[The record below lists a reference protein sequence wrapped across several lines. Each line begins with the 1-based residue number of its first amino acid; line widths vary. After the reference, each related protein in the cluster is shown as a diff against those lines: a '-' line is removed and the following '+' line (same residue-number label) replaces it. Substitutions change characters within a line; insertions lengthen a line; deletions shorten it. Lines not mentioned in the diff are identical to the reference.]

1 MEVKLIVASG
11 KLTGKSIPIKPGKFL
26 IGRGE
31 ECQLRPQSTM
41 VSRRHCLITV
51 DESTVTIE
59 DLGSTNGTYLNDVKL
74 EGRRE
79 LHNGDRL
86 RVGML
91 GFEVAMD
98 VGLGGKSKP
107 KVHGVQEAAARA
119 AAAAASSG
127 KEDVDIS
134 NWLIE
139 DSKIIAMPPDAGRG
153 VSEDTMTGKSLV
165 DTATIATPPPPHT
178 PEQKPE
184 PAEKTGHSHS
194 KIIGKM
200 QRPSKPKT
208 ADSGSAAADALRQ
221 FFHRKKP

>member
-31 ECQLRPQSTM
+31 ECQLRPQSSM

-51 DESTVTIE
+51 DESSATIE

-79 LHNGDRL
+79 LHGGDRV

-91 GFEVAMD
+91 GFEVQMSVA
-98 VGLGGKSKP
+98 LGGKSKP
-107 KVHGVQEAAARA
+107 QVHSVQEAAARTA
-119 AAAAASSG
+119 AGVSSG
-127 KEDVDIS
+127 KEDVDVS

-139 DSKIIAMPPDAGRG
+139 DSKIVAVPPDAGKR
-153 VSEDTMTGKSLV
+153 VSEDTMSGKSLV
-165 DTATIATPPPPHT
+165 DTTTIASPPPPHQ
-178 PEQKPE
+178 PAKEKKPD
-184 PAEKTGHSHS
+184 PAEKHGHS

-200 QRPSKPKT
+200 HRPAKPT
-208 ADSGSAAADALRQ
+208 AADSGSAAADALRQ